1 MFSYC
6 YCEKLKVLQYDRLS
20 AISLHLVHRQPHT
33 WPQDQLSCGPQICKG
48 ENYHKPDFIVKEIG
62 LFCEKCQ
69 VKRLKNESVI
79 FVQVGE
85 SPSLICD
92 YDISADQLY
101 SVKWYKDNMEFY
113 R

>member
-1 MFSYC
+1 MP
-6 YCEKLKVLQYDRLS
+6 VLYILRI
-20 AISLHLVHRQPHT
+20 AVISI
-33 WPQDQLSCGPQICKG
+33 DI
-48 ENYHKPDFIVKEIG
+48 
-62 LFCEKCQ
+62 
-69 VKRLKNESVI
+69 
-79 FVQVGE
+79 QVGE